1 MPKLSFV
8 IPCYGSE
15 NTITSVTNDIRKTL
29 HATQNY
35 EYEIILINDSSPD
48 RVYDVIRDLA
58 KNDPCIKGIDLAKNF
73 GQHSALMTGYRYV
86 TGDII
91 ICMDDDGQ
99 TPASEIF
106 KLVNKLDEGYDV
118 VFAKY
123 PSKKHKLSRNIGSKI
138 NDFMARTL
146 IGKPK
151 KLAIMSYFCCR
162 RFIIE
167 EIIRY
172 ENPFPYIAG
181 LLLRT
186 TNKVENVEI
195 EHHERIAGASGYTFK
210 KLLSLWV
217 NGFTAFSVK
226 PLRIATITGA
236 VFAFLGFLYGIY
248 IILNKLIFTP
258 TVPLGYSSL
267 LATTVFFGGLILLT
281 LGLIG
286 EYIGRIYIV
295 LNKSPQSVIR
305 QTINIGESNEDQ
317 QLKN

>member
-15 NTITSVTNDIRKTL
+15 NTITSVTNDIKKTL
-29 HATQNY
+29 QTKPKY
-35 EYEIILINDSSPD
+35 EYEIILVNDSSPD
-48 RVYDVIRDLA
+48 NVYNVIRDLA

-91 ICMDDDGQ
+91 VCMDDDGQ

-106 KLVNKLDEGYDV
+106 KLIDTLDEGYDV

-123 PSKKHKLSRNIGSKI
+123 PNKKHSFSRNFGSKI
-138 NDFMARTL
+138 NDFMARAL

-162 RFIIE
+162 RFIID
-167 EIIRY
+167 EIVRY

-181 LLLRT
+181 LLLRS
-186 TNKVENVEI
+186 TNKIENVEI
-195 EHHERIAGASGYTFK
+195 EHHERISGASGYTFK

-226 PLRIATITGA
+226 PLRIATIIGA
-236 VFAFLGFLYGIY
+236 FSAFLGFLYGIY
-248 IILNKLIFTP
+248 IILNKLIFNP
-258 TVPLGYSSL
+258 AVPLGYSSL

-286 EYIGRIYIV
+286 EYIGRIYIG

-305 QTINIGESNEDQ
+305 QTINLGESNENQ
-317 QLKN
+317 QPKD